1 MSLCFACSIVVLEAG
16 ASCLVE
22 TAVFSLSAGFDTIIA
37 GLQWSLLYLVKFP
50 NIQDRIYQ
58 EIGNV
63 AFLM

>member
-1 MSLCFACSIVVLEAG
+1 MSVFWLFCCCPESRCLTVL
-16 ASCLVE
+16 
-22 TAVFSLSAGFDTIIA
+22 TAVYSLSAGFDTIIA

-63 AFLM
+63 QY